1 MAEKRYAILIA
12 SSEYSEESGLRRLRC
27 PENDVRAV
35 DEILCSPDF
44 GQFTETFVLR
54 NAPSYEILPRLNS
67 VLTEA
72 GKDDLIL
79 IYFSGHGKLNRLGH
93 LCLATANTDSKA
105 LEATTIL
112 ASTIK
117 SYFDLSYS
125 RKKILLLDCCY
136 SGAAGEEF
144 ARTKG
149 GVDEELQLMSGG
161 QGTFIMTASSGLQT
175 SVEKEGDQYGL
186 FTKHLV
192 QGIRSG
198 EADKNEDGQVDM
210 QELYEYV
217 HEKVREEGAQEP
229 MKWDLHVKGRMV
241 VSRSGRESQDKRI
254 RKRKTKLYELAAQGL
269 LTDKTVGEAVQLL
282 DVPGQKRTDRDQA
295 RCPLIEQLF
304 HKKIIPPTF
313 TELWVETRFTYSDST
328 TELEKK
334 QTFFPNKS
342 KKNAIAMGGTRNSK
356 PTLASMPQQGDTMT
370 DEISGMEF
378 VYIPEGCFMMGSDEK
393 KDEGPI
399 HEVCLDAFW
408 MGKYP
413 VTQEQWKKLMV
424 NNSTK
429 VKKGDNFP
437 VEQVS
442 WHDVQRFIAQLNK
455 ESRANYRLPTE
466 AEWEY
471 ACRGN
476 DWYQYS
482 GGDDLDAV
490 AWYDGN
496 SGGTTHPVGK
506 KRANAFGLYDMSG
519 NVWEWCNDWYG
530 DKYYTASPKE
540 NPTGPASGMF
550 RVLRGGSWIGHPVG
564 CRSVLRNHNDPE
576 DRHVT
581 VASALF
587 YLSRQMEAELP
598 VRKEKRVFVSQRGC
612 I

>member
-27 PENDVRAV
+27 PENDIRAV
-35 DEILCSPDF
+35 DEILRSPDF
-44 GQFTETFVLR
+44 GQFTETFVFR

-67 VLTEA
+67 VLTDA
-72 GKDDLIL
+72 GKDDLVL

-93 LCLATANTDSKA
+93 LCLATANTDSRA
-105 LEATTIL
+105 LEATTIR
-112 ASTIK
+112 AATIK

-241 VSRSGRESQDKRI
+241 VSRSGRESQDKRVRERKI
-254 RKRKTKLYELAAQGL
+254 RLYELAAQGM

-304 HKKIIPPTF
+304 HKKIIPPAF
-313 TELWVETRFTYSDST
+313 TELWVETRFVYTDST
-328 TELEKK
+328 TEPE
-334 QTFFPNKS
+334 KS
-342 KKNAIAMGGTRNSK
+342 KRNTVAIGRKTRNSK
-356 PTLASMPQQGDTMT
+356 PTLASTPQRGDTMI
-370 DEISGMEF
+370 DEITGMEF
-378 VYIPEGCFMMGSDEK
+378 VYVPEGCFMMGSNEYE
-393 KDEGPI
+393 DEGPI
-399 HEVCLDAFW
+399 HEVSIDAFW

-413 VTQEQWKKLMV
+413 VTQGQWQKLMGS
-424 NNSTK
+424 NPAKFNK
-429 VKKGDNFP
+429 RDNHP
-437 VEQVS
+437 VERVS
-442 WHDVQRFIAQLNK
+442 WKDTQLFLSELNDRSGK
-455 ESRANYRLPTE
+455 SYRLPTE

-471 ACRGN
+471 ACRAGTLGKC
-476 DWYQYS
+476 Y
-482 GGDDLDAV
+482 DDNLNAL
-490 AWYDGN
+490 AWYAKN
-496 SGGTTHPVGK
+496 SGGRTHPVGK
-506 KRANAFGLYDMSG
+506 KRGNKFGVYDMLG
-519 NVWEWCNDWYG
+519 NVREWCGDWYG
-530 DKYYTASPKE
+530 GYSSSFQR
-540 NPTGPASGMF
+540 NPTGPSIGSDRVIRGGGWSNASGNLRSAYRGRLSLNAHMNALGF
-550 RVLRGGSWIGHPVG
+550 RLVLPFQAAGS
-564 CRSVLRNHNDPE
+564 
-576 DRHVT
+576 
-581 VASALF
+581 
-587 YLSRQMEAELP
+587 
-598 VRKEKRVFVSQRGC
+598 
-612 I
+612 